1 VGFFLSDVRLHL
13 ALAYCFNKKLQFIG
27 FAASL
32 KLYPPVCEVAHP
44 TGNVEAASQLADTI
58 TEAHT
63 LHAALIKNLNT
74 SHPLAIGVRTEQS
87 LKKFSLFPQPVL
99 RLNVLEFFHPNSP
112 ANMPSYIEMPKLA
125 DTMTEGTL
133 VKWRKQPGDK
143 VAMGDVV
150 AEVETDKATMEME
163 SFEDGIIHEL
173 LVQVGQ
179 KVPIGS
185 RIAMVLS
192 KGEKPPAPGSVPSP
206 ASSVKNA
213 APTAPTSAA
222 ACATGH
228 AVSGSPEVTHL
239 ALGTRLKS
247 SPLARKL
254 AKERGANLA
263 SLQGTGPGGR
273 IIAKDVL
280 QAKSGVQTV
289 VAPVVQ
295 SVAPASV
302 PVLAAGAGDQVI
314 PLSGMRR
321 IIAERLLLSK
331 TTIPHFYL
339 HIEVDAAPMMKMRA
353 ELNAGVDPEKGIKLT
368 VNDFVL
374 KAVVAAAVKVPTVNA
389 AFDGDS
395 ILQFGSVGLSV
406 AVAVDDGLVTPVVRD
421 AHSKSLVAL
430 SLAVKDLAT
439 RARSKKL
446 KPDEYQGGT
455 ITVSN
460 LGAYGI
466 EFFDAIINPPQA
478 IIVSV
483 GAIVKKAVVGAN
495 DTIVAGQRLAIG
507 LSADHRVV
515 DGAVGAQYL
524 AELRRLLES
533 PALLLV

>member
-1 VGFFLSDVRLHL
+1 
-13 ALAYCFNKKLQFIG
+13 
-27 FAASL
+27 
-32 KLYPPVCEVAHP
+32 
-44 TGNVEAASQLADTI
+44 
-58 TEAHT
+58 
-63 LHAALIKNLNT
+63 
-74 SHPLAIGVRTEQS
+74 
-87 LKKFSLFPQPVL
+87 
-99 RLNVLEFFHPNSP
+99 
-112 ANMPSYIEMPKLA
+112 MPSYIEMPKLA

-173 LVQVGQ
+173 LVQIGQ

-185 RIAMVLS
+185 KIAMVLS
-192 KGEKPPAPGSVPSP
+192 KGEKPPAPGSVTSSG
-206 ASSVKNA
+206 SSVKSA
-213 APTAPTSAA
+213 APSAPASAA
-222 ACATGH
+222 ASATGH
-228 AVSGSPEVTHL
+228 AVAASPEVTQL
-239 ALGTRLKS
+239 APGARLKS

-254 AKERGANLA
+254 AKERGADLA

-280 QAKSGVQTV
+280 HAQSGVQTV
-289 VAPVVQ
+289 VA
-295 SVAPASV
+295 SVAQTATSV
-302 PVLAAGAGDQVI
+302 PVAAAGAGDQVI

-353 ELNAGVDPEKGIKLT
+353 ELNAGVDPETGIKLT

-389 AFDGDS
+389 AFNGDS

-466 EFFDAIINPPQA
+466 EFFDAIINPP
-478 IIVSV
+478 
-483 GAIVKKAVVGAN
+483 
-495 DTIVAGQRLAIG
+495 
-507 LSADHRVV
+507 
-515 DGAVGAQYL
+515 
-524 AELRRLLES
+524 
-533 PALLLV
+533 

>member
-1 VGFFLSDVRLHL
+1 
-13 ALAYCFNKKLQFIG
+13 
-27 FAASL
+27 
-32 KLYPPVCEVAHP
+32 
-44 TGNVEAASQLADTI
+44 
-58 TEAHT
+58 
-63 LHAALIKNLNT
+63 
-74 SHPLAIGVRTEQS
+74 
-87 LKKFSLFPQPVL
+87 
-99 RLNVLEFFHPNSP
+99 
-112 ANMPSYIEMPKLA
+112 MPSYIEMPKLA

-173 LVQVGQ
+173 LVQIGQ

-185 RIAMVLS
+185 KIAMVLS
-192 KGEKPPAPGSVPSP
+192 KGEKPPAPGSVTSSG
-206 ASSVKNA
+206 SSVKSA
-213 APTAPTSAA
+213 APSAPASAA
-222 ACATGH
+222 ASATGQ
-228 AVSGSPEVTHL
+228 AVAASPEVTQL
-239 ALGTRLKS
+239 ASGARLKS

-254 AKERGANLA
+254 AKERGADLA

-280 QAKSGVQTV
+280 QAQSGVQTV
-289 VAPVVQ
+289 AAPVAQ
-295 SVAPASV
+295 TATSV
-302 PVLAAGAGDQVI
+302 PVAAAGAGDQVI

-353 ELNAGVDPEKGIKLT
+353 ELNAGVDPETGIKLT

-389 AFDGDS
+389 AFNGDS

>member
-1 VGFFLSDVRLHL
+1 
-13 ALAYCFNKKLQFIG
+13 
-27 FAASL
+27 
-32 KLYPPVCEVAHP
+32 
-44 TGNVEAASQLADTI
+44 
-58 TEAHT
+58 
-63 LHAALIKNLNT
+63 
-74 SHPLAIGVRTEQS
+74 
-87 LKKFSLFPQPVL
+87 
-99 RLNVLEFFHPNSP
+99 
-112 ANMPSYIEMPKLA
+112 MPSYIEMPKLA

-173 LVQVGQ
+173 LVQIGQ

-185 RIAMVLS
+185 KIAMVLS
-192 KGEKPPAPGSVPSP
+192 KGEKPPAPGSVTSSE
-206 ASSVKNA
+206 SSVKSA
-213 APTAPTSAA
+213 APSAPASAA
-222 ACATGH
+222 ASATGH
-228 AVSGSPEVTHL
+228 AVAASPEVTQL
-239 ALGTRLKS
+239 APGARLKS

-280 QAKSGVQTV
+280 QAQSGVQIV
-289 VAPVVQ
+289 VAPVAQTVT
-295 SVAPASV
+295 SV
-302 PVLAAGAGDQVI
+302 PVAAAGAGDQVI

-353 ELNAGVDPEKGIKLT
+353 ELNAGVDPETGIKLT

-389 AFDGDS
+389 AFNGDS